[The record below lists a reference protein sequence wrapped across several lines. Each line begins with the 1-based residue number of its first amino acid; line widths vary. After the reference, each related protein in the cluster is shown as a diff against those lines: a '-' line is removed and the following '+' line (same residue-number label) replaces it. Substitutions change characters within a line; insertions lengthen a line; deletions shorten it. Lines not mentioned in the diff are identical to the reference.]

1 MYSILE
7 NISNEIV
14 INNSKFITILYK
26 VYDIKDIDK
35 YLDDVRKIY
44 RDATHYCYGYIIDDK
59 IKFSDDGEPS
69 STAGVPIIEVL
80 KKRKLNYILAIVV
93 RYFGGIKLG
102 ANGLIRAYSGS
113 VSKALDNSELVV
125 LEKGYNVDIY
135 FNYQESKNVDYL
147 LKDIKINN
155 KDYLENIKYNIDIP
169 ISFIDIL
176 DSNSIS
182 YKIKKD
188 IYIEKRL

>member
-1 MYSILE
+1 MYTILE
-7 NISNEIV
+7 DNINEIV
-14 INNSKFITILYK
+14 INNSRFITLLYK
-26 VYDIKDIDK
+26 VYDVNNIDK

-44 RDATHYCYGYIIDDK
+44 KDATHYCYGYIIDDK

-80 KKRKLNYILAIVV
+80 KKRKLNFILAIVV

-102 ANGLIRAYSGS
+102 ANGLIRAYSSS
-113 VSKALDNSELVV
+113 VSKAIDNSELVI
-125 LEKGYNVDIY
+125 LEKGYNVDID

-155 KDYLENIKYNIDIP
+155 KDYLENIKYNIDMP
-169 ISFIDIL
+169 ISFMDIL
-176 DSNSIS
+176 KSNNIN
-182 YKIKKD
+182 YEIKKE